1 MLPTEKAGA
10 YDIYWRYGG
19 YGYLAATTEDNNG
32 KPISKASNDA
42 TTAERDV
49 YINPQVSQDNKS
61 ITWEITFNPKGYNK
75 RELGSSYGKNF
86 ADDSGINRP
95 FGTNPTLYAFLPN
108 GLDKSSITVE
118 RIKYYF
124 DRDRMQRTHLQ
135 RAHESYLNI
144 YNNANSCDF
153 SSTCDG
159 PWNNSVG
166 PASGDLGVGAGQMSH
181 ISYMK
186 NGTPTKYSVKEL
198 YAWKNE
204 GKFGVG
210 FFDKI
215 NINYGKGF
223 AISPEYHWRI
233 TAKFD
238 NNHSADD
245 LYRMPIVAGFTS
257 ERDRSKGAGNSRKN
271 KFMII
276 GPFDSDGDGIP
287 DNLSYRYSMHPN
299 DTDQIKY
306 PVYRRNMLKDF
317 SKPGNSTATDY
328 GWTDNV
334 PITTYGTTIN
344 VKPFSKIINWGSR
357 GNWNTNWFGDPKQ
370 KGGIL
375 DTFSQD
381 TENLTTTDLPVKI
394 DEKHIEYRFN
404 GKLPSGV
411 REDNGT
417 SSGCNVS
424 RDKGCVKIDR
434 YRGKVTYNPL
444 PTDWKRKTR
453 GQDDGLLTF
462 SIEIKY
468 PAPGSFNLDY
478 GNNRIVR
485 SHPLTIRVLPQASLH
500 SPKYNQTEADFNNI
514 FNNGKDSEKPFNE
527 VKTCNPDSVLVSN
540 AIAKYGKNYFP
551 KDTKFELARNNK
563 PKRNTYYFGGNEPI
577 GDETLSW
584 SDISKNH
591 EKDGIV
597 HFAPSKV
604 IHPRANPYNTPVIVR
619 YPDGSTSE
627 DLNAGNVCNGGKTK
641 GDKQKSVVYAPVKV
655 TRHDPIANDLHLDLH
670 EGNGMHDSNSSDTD
684 HKMYRRYSE
693 NDYKNIRK
701 IDADKKIVLDSW
713 SWNGIGKI
721 KFRAVCH
728 EENDNK
734 SFTVLT
740 PPDGEQKSSGSVK
753 RESSGNQSS
762 AGIINGLRFT
772 DYHSW
777 DHASESQERECKR
790 TGKCNVEPF
799 VYNYLIS
806 DSYNVHTLE
815 RSRAVIDGKPKK
827 SGNFECKVYAFHE
840 GSDWL
845 KKFDSEAKNAK
856 NHSKLF
862 DFGANY
868 NSGSGGSSSS
878 SAGSSGGFGSGSK
891 RTAQWADN
899 TFKFSVKLEDNQ
911 RYNPTYVKIPTV
923 QAGAFKNQTDNSS
936 STPKSYAHI
945 TVDGKQVTAN
955 GVSEDDLGGVE
966 DDVPLPKG
974 TWFSIKRFVK
984 AGDISNSG
992 SKSLPWANFE
1002 GGEDNKAEG
1011 KLEAKDKNATG
1022 KGSVT
1027 FRPDKWQD
1035 EGEYWAEVVVHY
1047 PDGSSTDQEDSI
1059 NYGHPVYA
1067 KVKVTRPAIGDNDL
1081 HLNVYKQYENGKFTG
1096 PVDSTNGIVVMKGVG
1111 LLKDMGI
1118 DSWSTAKRG
1127 GITLRALCRDDS
1139 DEAKKSTTHTWS
1151 ENLDSL
1157 FFKLNWQKAWDHADF
1172 QQQETCRKSGKK
1184 GDGCNPEGK
1193 YLLFDTTGDTMER
1206 ASGTIT
1212 SSKAPTKSGKYYCV
1226 VLAMKL
1232 EDLSKYKDALKNKN
1246 GKISVTDN
1254 DFAKAIGFTDKSGVD
1269 YAVKFFPVTVV
1280 DKFALPKTGGHDR
1293 VNWNLVMSVVCV
1305 IGTGVMAVG
1314 FFLEQTKWGRAVLEA
1329 LLLSKAMLLRKAVLL
1344 KVLLCKA
1351 LLQNTLIRNVQ
1362 IKDFIC
1368 KTAKKLRALRRR
1380 SERRRC

>member
-19 YGYLAATTEDNNG
+19 YGYLVATTEDNNG

-75 RELGSSYGKNF
+75 RQLDSSYGKNF

-135 RAHESYLNI
+135 RAHEGYLNI

-186 NGTPTKYSVKEL
+186 NDTPTKYSVKEL

-604 IHPRANPYNTPVIVR
+604 IHPRANPYNTPVIVK

-641 GDKQKSVVYAPVKV
+641 DDKQKSVVYAPVKV
-655 TRHDPIANDLHLDLH
+655 TRHNPIANDLHLDLH
-670 EGNGMHDSNSSDTD
+670 EGKGMHDSNSSDTD

-740 PPDGEQKSSGSVK
+740 PPDGEQKSSG
-753 RESSGNQSS
+753 
-762 AGIINGLRFT
+762 AINGLRFT

-868 NSGSGGSSSS
+868 NSGSGGSGSS
-878 SAGSSGGFGSGSK
+878 SAGSK
-891 RTAQWADN
+891 RTAEWADN
-899 TFKFSVKLEDNQ
+899 TFKFSVKLKDNQ

-1011 KLEAKDKNATG
+1011 KQEAKDKNATG

-1067 KVKVTRPAIGDNDL
+1067 KVKATRPAIGDNDL

-1118 DSWSTAKRG
+1118 DSWSTAKRE
-1127 GITLRALCRDDS
+1127 GITIRALCRDDS
-1139 DEAKKSTTHTWS
+1139 DEAKKSTTHIWS

-1157 FFKLNWQKAWDHADF
+1157 FFKLNWQKSWDHADF

-1232 EDLSKYKDALKNKN
+1232 EDLGKYKDALKNKN

-1254 DFAKAIGFTDKSGVD
+1254 DFAKAMGFTDTEGID

-1280 DKFALPKTGGHDR
+1280 DKFSLPKTGG
-1293 VNWNLVMSVVCV
+1293 VNWNVLLGVFAV

-1314 FFLEQTKWGRAVLEA
+1314 FFLEQTKWGRAVLEM
-1329 LLLSKAMLLRKAVLL
+1329 LLLSKAVLLRKSMLLRKAAIP
-1344 KVLLCKA
+1344 KALLCKA